1 MNISLLIR
9 SVVQSYISKSRKEI
23 THNNTTTVTIENK
36 SNNANSEYTL
46 QDVKGVGP
54 TYEEKLN
61 DININS
67 VYELSQTSS
76 DTLSDKLG
84 ISIEHA
90 NKWIDSSEKLIN

>member
-1 MNISLLIR
+1 MNIPLLIR
-9 SVVQSYISKSRKEI
+9 SVVHSYIPKSRKEI
-23 THNNTTTVTIENK
+23 TNNNTTTVTIENK
-36 SNNANSEYTL
+36 SNNANSDCTL

-67 VYELSQTSS
+67 VYELSQTSA
-76 DTLSDKLG
+76 DTLSNKLS

-90 NKWIDSSEKLIN
+90 NKWLDSSEKLIN

>member
-9 SVVQSYISKSRKEI
+9 SVVQSYIPKSRKDI

-36 SNNANSEYTL
+36 PNNANSEYIL

-76 DTLSDKLG
+76 DMLSDKLN
-84 ISIEHA
+84 ISMEHA
-90 NKWIDSSEKLIN
+90 NKWINSAEKLIN

>member
-1 MNISLLIR
+1 MSISLLIR
-9 SVVQSYISKSRKEI
+9 SIVHSYSTKSDKEI
-23 THNNTTTVTIENK
+23 TSNTTTVTIENK
-36 SNNANSEYTL
+36 PNNANSEYIL

-76 DTLSDKLG
+76 DMLSDKLN
-84 ISIEHA
+84 ISMEHA
-90 NKWIDSSEKLIN
+90 NKWINSAEKLIN